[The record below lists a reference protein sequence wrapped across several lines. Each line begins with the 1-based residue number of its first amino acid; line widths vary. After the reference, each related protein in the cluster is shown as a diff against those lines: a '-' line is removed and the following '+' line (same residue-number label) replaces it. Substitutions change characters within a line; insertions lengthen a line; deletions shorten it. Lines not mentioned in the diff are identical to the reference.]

1 MLVRILKNKPNPTK
15 WKNNTKIQLKKKYY
29 TNGSTLQTAKLSPL
43 EVQLRLVNILKTFPH
58 IDFTKVKP
66 TAHFYKDLDFDSVS
80 RIELLMKIEDEFVI
94 DIPYE
99 DTFDLVSC
107 DNVVEYITSHPLA
120 K

>member
-1 MLVRILKNKPNPTK
+1 MQKAT
-15 WKNNTKIQLKKKYY
+15 
-29 TNGSTLQTAKLSPL
+29 LSPL
-43 EVQLRLVNILKTFPH
+43 EVQLRLVNIIKTFPH

-94 DIPYE
+94 DIPHE
-99 DTFDLVSC
+99 DSLDLVSC